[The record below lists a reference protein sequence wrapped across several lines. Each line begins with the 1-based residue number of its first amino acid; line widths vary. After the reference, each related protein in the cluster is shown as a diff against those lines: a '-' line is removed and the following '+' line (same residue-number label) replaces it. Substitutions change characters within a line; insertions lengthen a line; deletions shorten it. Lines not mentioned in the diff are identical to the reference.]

1 MRATE
6 IILELY
12 QTVQTFKAPGKN
24 IFRFKTPNTLE
35 TPDGMVY
42 TISLKRD
49 FDTKHNS
56 RLVIS
61 FTTTDPASGKPTNGR
76 TNTGN
81 AVSIFG
87 TVLSTLLEYLES
99 LPQDQLP
106 DMLEFSAEAADT
118 GRVKLYLKIAHSN
131 RIPGYEFKEFGQLGP
146 SSIYFTMKRTKQVT
160 EGAAGWKV
168 IKEIPGGKRVSTID
182 INGTEIT
189 KLEVWNVGRTGKTM
203 LGSNAIGSWKTR
215 GYKANGK
222 FFHSYR
228 DVVAVAK
235 QPVTEEGVD
244 LNDPDTFKISKIDGM
259 DTASGKPMWNIVDAR
274 GEIVDAYDRRVDAVY
289 YLKQWRKGYKK

>member
-24 IFRFKTPNTLE
+24 KFRFKTPNTPK
-35 TPDGMVY
+35 TPNGMVY

-49 FDTKHNS
+49 FDMKHNS

-61 FTTTDPASGKPTNGR
+61 FTTIDPASGKETNGR

-81 AVSIFG
+81 AIPIFR
-87 TVLSTLLEYLES
+87 TVQATLLDYLES

-106 DMLEFSAEAADT
+106 DMLEFSADPNDIQ
-118 GRVKLYLKIAHSN
+118 RVSLYKAISHSN
-131 RIPGYEFKEFGQLGP
+131 KIPGYEFKSQEPFGYGGRVD
-146 SSIYFTMKRTKQVT
+146 FTMKRTKQVT
-160 EGAAGWKV
+160 EG
-168 IKEIPGGKRVSTID
+168 
-182 INGTEIT
+182 
-189 KLEVWNVGRTGKTM
+189 M
-203 LGSNAIGSWKTR
+203 
-215 GYKANGK
+215 
-222 FFHSYR
+222 
-228 DVVAVAK
+228 
-235 QPVTEEGVD
+235 D

-289 YLKQWRKGYKK
+289 YLKQWRQGYKK

>member
-6 IILELY
+6 IILEY
-12 QTVQTFKAPGKN
+12 KTVQTVKAPGKN
-24 IFRFKTPNTLE
+24 KFVFKTGA
-35 TPDGMVY
+35 GMVY

-49 FDTKHNS
+49 FDMKHNS

-61 FTTTDPASGKPTNGR
+61 FTTTDPASGKETNSR
-76 TNTGN
+76 TNTGD
-81 AVSIFG
+81 AVSIFR
-87 TVLSTLLEYLES
+87 TVQSTLLDYLKS

-118 GRVKLYLKIAHSN
+118 GRVSLYKRIAHSN

-160 EGAAGWKV
+160 EG
-168 IKEIPGGKRVSTID
+168 
-182 INGTEIT
+182 
-189 KLEVWNVGRTGKTM
+189 M
-203 LGSNAIGSWKTR
+203 
-215 GYKANGK
+215 
-222 FFHSYR
+222 
-228 DVVAVAK
+228 
-235 QPVTEEGVD
+235 D

-289 YLKQWRKGYKK
+289 YLKQWRQGYKK